1 LQSPPTICQKIF
13 IPLGEK
19 QLPSRADLKKVV
31 VDYGGLFTTYGDK
44 NWDSLTDKNSANKSY
59 QACYKE
65 KGFSDA
71 DWYWT
76 RETYEKDS
84 SSAWIVYFDLGYDN
98 WSKHSNTFYAVC
110 VR

>member
-19 QLPSRADLKKVV
+19 QLPSRDDLKKVV

-59 QACYKE
+59 QACYKQYLTQ
-65 KGFSDA
+65 KSPPKQPFSLHQ
-71 DWYWT
+71 
-76 RETYEKDS
+76 S
-84 SSAWIVYFDLGYDN
+84 PQ
-98 WSKHSNTFYAVC
+98 
-110 VR
+110 